1 MAFRNELTFSSSKA
15 KMKDQCERRYF
26 YYSYVSWR
34 GWWNGSKPPKD
45 RRAEEAY
52 KAKYTDNMKSWAGR
66 IVHGQAEWG
75 LRAAM
80 EGRRFTRE
88 NLRNRL
94 MEQARLV
101 LDKGLAEARAR
112 TGGSPKHRTILF
124 EAEMEQALDEAWLR
138 ARVRSRLMALTGD
151 DSSWHGMKTPV
162 NLYMRAMENR
172 ENVVLVEELV
182 QMTVLGVKVYLA
194 TDLVMRAAK
203 SPTSH
208 VVVVDWKTG
217 QPRDSDIRQM
227 HYYRAWAQSRGWK
240 DAETILVYLG
250 DGRTIVN
257 RTSLEEDSRSILEG
271 DVQRYLDWIRPKL
284 VDGDIARNEA
294 ISDAFEAT
302 TDPSVCEDCVFQR
315 MCERDG
321 TKPRPKA

>member
-1 MAFRNELTFSSSKA
+1 MPFLNELTFSSSKS
-15 KMKDQCERRYF
+15 KMRKSCERKYF

-34 GWWNGSKPPKD
+34 GWWNGKSPPKD

-52 KAKYTDNMKSWAGR
+52 KAKYTDDMRSWAGR

-94 MEQARLV
+94 MEQAALV
-101 LDKGLAEARAR
+101 LDRGLSEARSR
-112 TGGSPKHRTILF
+112 TGGSPKHRTILL
-124 EAEMEQALDEAWLR
+124 EAEMERALDEEWLR
-138 ARVRSRLMALTGD
+138 SRVRGRLIALTGE
-151 DSSWHGMKTPV
+151 DSTWHGMRTPV
-162 NLYMRAMENR
+162 NLYMRAMNNR

-182 QMTVLGVKVYLA
+182 QMTVFGVKVYLV

-203 SPTSH
+203 SPTTH
-208 VVVVDWKTG
+208 VAIVDWKTG
-217 QPRDSDIRQM
+217 KPREADVRQM
-227 HYYRAWAQSRGWK
+227 HYYRAWAQSRGWT

-250 DGRTIVN
+250 DGRTDVN
-257 RTSLEEDSRSILEG
+257 RQELTGSSMRVLED
-271 DVQRYLDWIRPKL
+271 DVREYLDWVRPKL
-284 VDGDIARNEA
+284 VDGDVSRNEPIA
-294 ISDAFEAT
+294 DAFAPT
-302 TDPSVCEDCVFQR
+302 TDPKVCEDCVFQR

-321 TKPRPKA
+321 TKPRPRS